1 MVWYIEVGEIFLE
14 GPRKSAKGPWEMIRN
29 SEFEMSLVRS
39 KSEYYVNVIL
49 RCTALRDHSLNWTL
63 RKVFFSDGFVFDFL
77 IWFFSFDWQS
87 GFSWSKKD
95 KMAMAFLLEW
105 GIFHWLKDF
114 NNVVFVTNCD
124 IREYQ
129 SGLPLKCSAVHVYL
143 H

>member
-14 GPRKSAKGPWEMIRN
+14 GPRKSAKRPWEIIRN
-29 SEFEMSLVRS
+29 SEFEMSLVCS

-87 GFSWSKKD
+87 GFSWSQKK
-95 KMAMAFLLEW
+95 F
-105 GIFHWLKDF
+105 
-114 NNVVFVTNCD
+114 
-124 IREYQ
+124 
-129 SGLPLKCSAVHVYL
+129 
-143 H
+143 